1 MRLAL
6 LALTISCL
14 SMSSYTHAFENTPYK
29 NTTVESLEIELSSKE
44 AQYSAFITS
53 LNDLNAQIA
62 GEQER
67 LNDLRA
73 QGKTLTT
80 LRQEALLN
88 MNEQY
93 EAMVD
98 NPEQDIA
105 QAQNDYR
112 QAIINQKQ
120 NKDAIK
126 ASVTN
131 LSDEKTELAQA
142 NIDRFTLANAREGLI
157 EEIRIARVKRLRDEF
172 EKQDELEVYQV
183 VTCDTQETLNKCI
196 TRGNRLAKQKASKI
210 FLDKLFN
217 TATESNLINQY
228 KKDSAAQVRLVK
240 HKVKAGEFSGQGNY
254 GTTITVEMQGS
265 LPNNEACTLLNL
277 SARYCGYQEGQP
289 ATSVVNED
297 ANSEQATGLNDDTLL
312 YELTVRSDQYDDEV
326 FIDGVS
332 YGSTKLNVMLSAG
345 HHDIS
350 VTKPGYSDYQQK
362 IRLAKNTLI
371 KAELVK
377 APINFANGEKIQDIL
392 PGDELGP
399 ELIGVPAGRFQMG
412 DMIGAGL
419 SNEKPAHG
427 QQILKAFA
435 IGQNQIT
442 VGDFKHFVKETSYVT
457 EAESENGCAAFVD
470 GEPKYNSVLNWR
482 NPGFS
487 QADDHPVVCV
497 SDKDSKTYLSWLSKQ
512 TERNYRLPNEMEW
525 EYVARAGSVEN
536 YWWGDDIGNGK
547 ANCAYCGSKWSNR
560 STAPVKS
567 FRANKLGLFD
577 TVGNVWELTNGDK
590 VVARGG
596 AWNFAPKL
604 ARTSVRLEL
613 SSGFRSNYLGFRA
626 LREN

>member
-1 MRLAL
+1 
-6 LALTISCL
+6 
-14 SMSSYTHAFENTPYK
+14 MSSYTHAFETTPSK
-29 NTTVESLEIELSSKE
+29 STTVESLEIELSSKE

-53 LNDLNAQIA
+53 LNNVNSQVVD
-62 GEQER
+62 EQER

-73 QGKTLTT
+73 QGKTLQK

-98 NPEQDIA
+98 NPDQDIA

-112 QAIINQKQ
+112 QSIINQKQ

-131 LSDEKTELAQA
+131 LSDATAELAQA
-142 NIDRFTLANAREGLI
+142 NIDRFTLANSREGLV
-157 EEIRIARVKRLRDEF
+157 EEIRIARVKRLRGEF
-172 EKQDELEVYQV
+172 KKQDELEVYQV

-196 TRGNRLAKQKASKI
+196 TRGNRLAKQKASKT

-217 TATESNLINQY
+217 TATESSLINKY
-228 KKDSAAQVRLVK
+228 KKDSAAKVRLVK

-254 GTTITVEMQGS
+254 GTTIIVEMQGS
-265 LPNNEACTLLNL
+265 LPNNEACTLLNI

-289 ATSVVNED
+289 ATPVVNED
-297 ANSEQATGLNDDTLL
+297 ANSEKYNGLNDDTLM

-345 HHDIS
+345 HHDIN
-350 VTKPGYSDYQQK
+350 VTKPGYSDHQEQ
-362 IRLAKNTLI
+362 IRLSKNTMI
-371 KAELVK
+371 KVELVK
-377 APINFANGEKIQDIL
+377 APVNFANGEKIQDIL

-412 DMIGAGL
+412 DMKGAGL

-442 VGDFKHFVKETSYVT
+442 VGDFKHFVKETNYVT
-457 EAESENGCAAFVD
+457 EAESKNGCAAFID

-497 SDKDSKTYLSWLSKQ
+497 SDKDSKSYLAWLSKK
-512 TERNYRLPNEMEW
+512 TERSYRLPNEMEW
-525 EYVARAGSVEN
+525 EYVARAGSVDN
-536 YWWGDDIGNGK
+536 YWWGNDIGNGK

-577 TVGNVWELTNGDK
+577 TVGNVWELTNGNK
-590 VVARGG
+590 IVARGG